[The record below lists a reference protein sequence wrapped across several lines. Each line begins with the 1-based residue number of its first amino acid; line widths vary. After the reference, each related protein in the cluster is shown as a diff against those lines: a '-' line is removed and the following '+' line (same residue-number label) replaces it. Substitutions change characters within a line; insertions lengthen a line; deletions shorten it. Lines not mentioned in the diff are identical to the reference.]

1 MICTVY
7 SLLKENKRLA
17 NFSKKR
23 NMKTH
28 VDSTSDDM
36 QSATERLKK
45 ALLNLQN
52 HLQDFKDDLARTE
65 NMFEETKEDIELAQS
80 RADRNRRFLKKD
92 SARQDRT
99 LKKVTELEKLVNS
112 KRLHANTASQYWRMT
127 NASTEG
133 SQNTLSQ
140 GIARLLKIGSVA
152 LLETVAAYTLFRI
165 SKPFFF

>member
-1 MICTVY
+1 
-7 SLLKENKRLA
+7 
-17 NFSKKR
+17 
-23 NMKTH
+23 MKTH

-65 NMFEETKEDIELAQS
+65 NMFEETKKDIELAQS
-80 RADRNRRFLKKD
+80 RADRNRQFLKKD

>member
-1 MICTVY
+1 
-7 SLLKENKRLA
+7 
-17 NFSKKR
+17 
-23 NMKTH
+23 MKTH
-28 VDSTSDDM
+28 VDSTSNDM

-52 HLQDFKDDLARTE
+52 RLQDFKDDLARTE
-65 NMFEETKEDIELAQS
+65 NMFAETKEDIQLAQS
-80 RADRNRRFLKKD
+80 RADRNRQFLKKD
-92 SARQDRT
+92 SARQDGT

-112 KRLHANTASQYWRMT
+112 KRLHENTASQHWQMT
-127 NASTEG
+127 NAKTEG
-133 SQNTLSQ
+133 SQNTLLQ

>member
-1 MICTVY
+1 
-7 SLLKENKRLA
+7 
-17 NFSKKR
+17 
-23 NMKTH
+23 MKTH
-28 VDSTSDDM
+28 VDSTSNDM

-80 RADRNRRFLKKD
+80 RADRNRQFLEKD

-112 KRLHANTASQYWRMT
+112 KRLHENKTSQYWRMT
-127 NASTEG
+127 NANTEG
-133 SQNTLSQ
+133 SQNILSQ
-140 GIARLLKIGSVA
+140 GIARLLKIGAVA

>member
-1 MICTVY
+1 
-7 SLLKENKRLA
+7 
-17 NFSKKR
+17 
-23 NMKTH
+23 MKTH
-28 VDSTSDDM
+28 VDSTSNDM

-80 RADRNRRFLKKD
+80 RADRNRQFLEKD

-112 KRLHANTASQYWRMT
+112 KRLHENKASQYWRMT
-127 NASTEG
+127 NANTEG
-133 SQNTLSQ
+133 SQNILSQ
-140 GIARLLKIGSVA
+140 GIARLLKIGAVV
-152 LLETVAAYTLFRI
+152 LLETVAAHTLFRI

>member
-1 MICTVY
+1 
-7 SLLKENKRLA
+7 
-17 NFSKKR
+17 
-23 NMKTH
+23 MKTH
-28 VDSTSDDM
+28 VDSTSNDM
-36 QSATERLKK
+36 PSATERWKK

-65 NMFEETKEDIELAQS
+65 NMFEETKEDIEAQF
-80 RADRNRRFLKKD
+80 RADRNRQFLKKD

-112 KRLHANTASQYWRMT
+112 KTLHENTASQYWRMT
-127 NASTEG
+127 NANTEG

-140 GIARLLKIGSVA
+140 GIARLLKIGAVA

>member
-1 MICTVY
+1 
-7 SLLKENKRLA
+7 
-17 NFSKKR
+17 
-23 NMKTH
+23 MKTI
-28 VDSTSDDM
+28 VDSTSNDM
-36 QSATERLKK
+36 QSATKRLKK

-52 HLQDFKDDLARTE
+52 RLQDFKDDLARTE

-80 RADRNRRFLKKD
+80 RADRNRQFLKKD

-112 KRLHANTASQYWRMT
+112 KRLHENTASQYWRMT
-127 NASTEG
+127 NAKTEG

>member
-1 MICTVY
+1 
-7 SLLKENKRLA
+7 
-17 NFSKKR
+17 
-23 NMKTH
+23 MKTH
-28 VDSTSDDM
+28 VDSTSNDM
-36 QSATERLKK
+36 PSATERWKK

-52 HLQDFKDDLARTE
+52 PLQDFKDDLARTE
-65 NMFEETKEDIELAQS
+65 NMFEETKEDIEAQF
-80 RADRNRRFLKKD
+80 RADRNRQFLKKD

-112 KRLHANTASQYWRMT
+112 KTLHENTASQYWRMT
-127 NASTEG
+127 NANTEG

-140 GIARLLKIGSVA
+140 GIARLLKIGSVV

>member
-1 MICTVY
+1 
-7 SLLKENKRLA
+7 
-17 NFSKKR
+17 
-23 NMKTH
+23 MKTH
-28 VDSTSDDM
+28 VDSTSNDM
-36 QSATERLKK
+36 KSATERWKK

-80 RADRNRRFLKKD
+80 RADSNRQFLKKD
-92 SARQDRT
+92 SARQHRT
-99 LKKVTELEKLVNS
+99 LKKVTKVEKLVNS
-112 KRLHANTASQYWRMT
+112 KRLHENTASQYWRMT
-127 NASTEG
+127 TANTEG

-140 GIARLLKIGSVA
+140 GIARLLKIGAVA

>member
-1 MICTVY
+1 
-7 SLLKENKRLA
+7 
-17 NFSKKR
+17 
-23 NMKTH
+23 MKTH
-28 VDSTSDDM
+28 VDSTSNDM
-36 QSATERLKK
+36 PSATERWKK

-65 NMFEETKEDIELAQS
+65 NMFEETKEDIEAQF
-80 RADRNRRFLKKD
+80 RADRNRQFLKKD

-112 KRLHANTASQYWRMT
+112 KTLHENTASQYWRMT
-127 NASTEG
+127 NANTEG

>member
-1 MICTVY
+1 M
-7 SLLKENKRLA
+7 
-17 NFSKKR
+17 
-23 NMKTH
+23 
-28 VDSTSDDM
+28 DSTSNDM
-36 QSATERLKK
+36 PSATERWKK

-65 NMFEETKEDIELAQS
+65 NMFEETKEDIEAQF
-80 RADRNRRFLKKD
+80 RADRNRQFLKKD

-112 KRLHANTASQYWRMT
+112 KTLHENTASQYWRMT
-127 NASTEG
+127 NANTEG

>member
-80 RADRNRRFLKKD
+80 RADRNRQFLKKD

>member
-17 NFSKKR
+17 NFSEKR
-23 NMKTH
+23 NMKIH
-28 VDSTSDDM
+28 VDSTSNDM
-36 QSATERLKK
+36 QSATERWKK

-65 NMFEETKEDIELAQS
+65 NMFEETKEDIEAQS
-80 RADRNRRFLKKD
+80 RADRNCQFLKKD
-92 SARQDRT
+92 SARQHRT
-99 LKKVTELEKLVNS
+99 LKKVAEVEKLVNS
-112 KRLHANTASQYWRMT
+112 KRLHENTASQYWRKT
-127 NASTEG
+127 NANTEG

-140 GIARLLKIGSVA
+140 GIARLLKIGAVA

>member
-1 MICTVY
+1 
-7 SLLKENKRLA
+7 
-17 NFSKKR
+17 
-23 NMKTH
+23 MKTH
-28 VDSTSDDM
+28 VDSTSNDM
-36 QSATERLKK
+36 PSATERWKK

-52 HLQDFKDDLARTE
+52 HPQDFKDDLARTE
-65 NMFEETKEDIELAQS
+65 NMFEETKEDIEAQF
-80 RADRNRRFLKKD
+80 RADRNRQFLKKD

-112 KRLHANTASQYWRMT
+112 KTLHENTASQYWRMT
-127 NASTEG
+127 NANTEG

>member
-1 MICTVY
+1 
-7 SLLKENKRLA
+7 
-17 NFSKKR
+17 
-23 NMKTH
+23 MKTH
-28 VDSTSDDM
+28 VDSTSNDM
-36 QSATERLKK
+36 QSATERWKK

-80 RADRNRRFLKKD
+80 RADRNRQFLKKN
-92 SARQDRT
+92 SARQHRT

-112 KRLHANTASQYWRMT
+112 KTLHENTAFKVSQYWRMT
-127 NASTEG
+127 NANTEG

>member
-7 SLLKENKRLA
+7 SFLKENKRLA
-17 NFSKKR
+17 NFSEKR

-28 VDSTSDDM
+28 VDSTSNNM

-52 HLQDFKDDLARTE
+52 RLQDFKDDLARTE
-65 NMFEETKEDIELAQS
+65 NMFAETKEDIQLAQS
-80 RADRNRRFLKKD
+80 RADRNRQFLKKD

-112 KRLHANTASQYWRMT
+112 KRLHENTASQHWQMT
-127 NASTEG
+127 NANTEG
-133 SQNTLSQ
+133 SQNTLLQ

-152 LLETVAAYTLFRI
+152 LLETVAA
-165 SKPFFF
+165 

>member
-1 MICTVY
+1 
-7 SLLKENKRLA
+7 
-17 NFSKKR
+17 
-23 NMKTH
+23 MKTH
-28 VDSTSDDM
+28 VDSTSNDM
-36 QSATERLKK
+36 PSATERWKK

-52 HLQDFKDDLARTE
+52 HLQDFKDNLARTE
-65 NMFEETKEDIELAQS
+65 NMFEETKEDIEAQF
-80 RADRNRRFLKKD
+80 RADRNRQFLKKD

-112 KRLHANTASQYWRMT
+112 KTLHENTASQYWRMT
-127 NASTEG
+127 NANTEG